1 MNRKELDKDHQTIIN
16 FIYEDVRDRWP
27 DFNVSDN
34 FTVIEYESKIRV
46 KFHAT
51 TEIKNDT
58 ELHDSLLKIQGFL
71 DKRSTTLSVI
81 EKELKKSL
89 DLREKY
95 KEH

>member
-1 MNRKELDKDHQTIIN
+1 MNGKELDKDHQTIIN

-34 FTVIEYESKIRV
+34 FTVIEFESKIWV

-58 ELHDSLLKIQGFL
+58 ELHDSLLKIKRFL
-71 DKRSTTLSVI
+71 DNPSTTLSVL
-81 EKELKKSL
+81 E
-89 DLREKY
+89 RN
-95 KEH
+95 